1 MGDIGRYAK
10 NATTKNAKNTG
21 KRTSQS
27 SNPTGSQAIGGTGTW
42 KKNPEN
48 SLRAYLAS
56 KYGEKKM
63 RKNNDSKFDIDLQF
77 GEIFETK
84 LANILTSKK
93 IEVKTE
99 RDIWKTTGNIAI
111 EIRCRGKKSGISVT
125 EAQTW
130 IHLLSYKNKIEGGF
144 IFQTKYLKDKIVEM
158 YENKT
163 IKIVMGGDDNMSQMV
178 LIPIKELF
186 LI

>member
-1 MGDIGRYAK
+1 MI
-10 NATTKNAKNTG
+10 TL
-21 KRTSQS
+21 
-27 SNPTGSQAIGGTGTW
+27 
-42 KKNPEN
+42 KKIIEVCGE
-48 SLRAYLAS
+48 AYLW
-56 KYGEKKM
+56 KGGKWVFVDNEVQQ
-63 RKNNDSKFDIDLQF
+63 KFDHDLAF
-77 GEIFETK
+77 GK
-84 LANILTSKK
+84 LGEDFVKNFQSENNK

-99 RDIWKTTGNIAI
+99 RDIWKTTKNIAI

>member
-1 MGDIGRYAK
+1 MFVD
-10 NATTKNAKNTG
+10 NEV
-21 KRTSQS
+21 Q
-27 SNPTGSQAIGGTGTW
+27 Q
-42 KKNPEN
+42 
-48 SLRAYLAS
+48 
-56 KYGEKKM
+56 
-63 RKNNDSKFDIDLQF
+63 KFDHDLEF
-77 GEIFETK
+77 GK
-84 LANILTSKK
+84 LGEDFVKNFQSENNK